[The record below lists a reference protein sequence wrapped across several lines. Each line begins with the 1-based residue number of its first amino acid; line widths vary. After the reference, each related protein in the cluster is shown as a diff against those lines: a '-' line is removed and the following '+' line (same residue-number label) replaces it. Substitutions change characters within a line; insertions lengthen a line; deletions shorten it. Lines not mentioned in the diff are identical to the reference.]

1 MKLSTRGR
9 YALRMMLDIAL
20 HPDESSVSLK
30 SIAQRQGI
38 SVKYLEQIL
47 SKLVS
52 SNLVEGTRGINGG
65 YRLTRKAGEYMR
77 ASRGAQGGYQLNR
90 PPEEYTVGTILRT
103 IEGSLAPV
111 ACLEGGEE
119 LCDRQDRCV
128 TVEVYRRID
137 EAIDNVVDR
146 ITLKDLVDLQHEKWG
161 GDVAPEGAVPDC

>member
-20 HPDESSVSLK
+20 HPDENSVSLK
-30 SIAQRQGI
+30 SIAQRQNI
-38 SVKYLEQIL
+38 SVKYLEQIVTP
-47 SKLVS
+47 LV
-52 SNLVEGTRGINGG
+52 RGG
-65 YRLTRKAGEYMR
+65 YLR

-111 ACLEGGEE
+111 ACLEAGEE
-119 LCDRQDRCV
+119 FCERQSQCV

-137 EAIDNVVDR
+137 EAIDHVVDS
-146 ITLKDLVDLQHEKWG
+146 ITLKDLVELQYEKWG
-161 GDVAPEGAVPDC
+161 GDQPPEGMLPGC